1 MNVTSLRQWIKT
13 TREVEG
19 VNWYLRDSTPIHD
32 YNKLFNLVVYDS
44 DGNIVQRINHIEP
57 RRGAIPS
64 KFLMQISA
72 VRIEAG
78 INAHFAEASRKAGKD
93 PAEEHARFKA
103 IWLETGQKAFV
114 DGVAKPTVSTD

>member
-32 YNKLFNLVVYDS
+32 CNKLFNLVVYDS
-44 DGNIVQRINHIEP
+44 EGNIVQRINHIEP

-72 VRIEAG
+72 ARIEAG
-78 INAHFAEASRKAGKD
+78 INAHFAEAIRKAGKD
-93 PAEEHARFKA
+93 PVEEHAKFRA
-103 IWLETGQKAFV
+103 IWLETGQKSFV
-114 DGVAKPTVSTD
+114 DGVVASSIVSD